1 MTNSD
6 LIEEVMYDAWS
17 YGIGLEV
24 FEQVKRY
31 EQTIEYNHISDL
43 YVRSFNEQINKLKN
57 GNKKKQ
63 ERLRVE

>member
-43 YVRSFNEQINKLKN
+43 YVRAFNEQINKLKN
-57 GNKKKQ
+57 GNKK
-63 ERLRVE
+63 E

>member
-31 EQTIEYNHISDL
+31 EQTIKYNHIADL
-43 YVRSFNEQINKLKN
+43 YVRAFNEQINKLKN
-57 GNKKKQ
+57 GNKK
-63 ERLRVE
+63 E